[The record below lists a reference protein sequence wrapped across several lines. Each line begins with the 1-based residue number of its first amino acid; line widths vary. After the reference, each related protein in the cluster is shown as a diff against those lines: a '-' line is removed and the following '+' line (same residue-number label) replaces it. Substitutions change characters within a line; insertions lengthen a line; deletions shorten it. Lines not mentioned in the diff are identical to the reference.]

1 MYFWGS
7 HFDYDI
13 ARGPF
18 RSSYDWL
25 SSYLDIIVK
34 DQTAA
39 KEEAED
45 EEDEEDAAFALALA
59 QRLINLLPKI
69 FPPLQHPPERSV
81 ERHEDLPLNNIL
93 VYEQGNIT
101 AVIDWEC
108 VSAMPVW
115 MTTRMPKFLEGSDR
129 EEEPKRQEYADE
141 SAKGSDVPGDSEDDE
156 LDNEGKDGLYWI
168 HVMEYEQTQLRRLYH
183 ASMSQLR
190 PCWDAEVEDSALKQD
205 FVGAGFRCG
214 QCFSLKRIAQWVD
227 GVERGEFPRLMDVL
241 EAGLRV

>member
-1 MYFWGS
+1 MVSGMYFWGN

-25 SSYLDIIVK
+25 SSYIDIIVK

-59 QRLINLLPKI
+59 QRLIDLLPKI
-69 FPPLQHPPERSV
+69 FPPLQHPPERS
-81 ERHEDLPLNNIL
+81 
-93 VYEQGNIT
+93 QGNIT

-190 PCWDAEVEDSALKQD
+190 PCWDAEVEDTALKQD
-205 FVGAGFRCG
+205 FAGAVFRCG

-227 GVERGEFPRLMDVL
+227 VVERGGIP
-241 EAGLRV
+241 